1 MQHPKG
7 WANGGT
13 FSDECEGA
21 RAAEALSQSAARRVA
36 TEGSGGTLPV
46 GLSLSAATVSALLQ
60 TRRSRFGASG
70 SWATIEPGAVGRVQS
85 GGTGSPSGE
94 LSRIRPDAGG
104 GEADARWFGSGPCVA
119 AQVVNEGWPV
129 ATTAQTQAAS

>member
-21 RAAEALSQSAARRVA
+21 RAAEALSQSAARRGA
-36 TEGSGGTLPV
+36 TEGSGGPLPV
-46 GLSLSAATVSALLQ
+46 RLSLSAATVSALLQ
-60 TRRSRFGASG
+60 TRRSLFGASG

-85 GGTGSPSGE
+85 GGTGSLSGAR
-94 LSRIRPDAGG
+94 SRLRPDSRG
-104 GEADARWFGSGPCVA
+104 GEADAWWVGGGS
-119 AQVVNEGWPV
+119 
-129 ATTAQTQAAS
+129 